1 MRDIGVLSWIFVF
14 AITLGLCGVLASLS
28 MAVMPCFG
36 VCENPHMFSCAI
48 AAVVTAC
55 FMILAL
61 KFFVDNLWVAELI
74 HDIETAA
81 PDAPKLTDEE
91 SKKLEKLWDV
101 LDKLPSWQ
109 LPK

>member
-74 HDIETAA
+74 HDIEKRHEAR
-81 PDAPKLTDEE
+81 KRLR
-91 SKKLEKLWDV
+91 KWRRWRRRLEKLTI
-101 LDKLPSWQ
+101 
-109 LPK
+109 